1 MNVLVVNAGS
11 SSLKYQLLDTD
22 TRKVFA
28 KGNCERIGSDM
39 GIFGHS
45 ENGGAKQTEEAPFPD
60 HRSAIARVLEELEKT
75 DFTIDGIGHRI
86 VQGGWHFDDSA
97 VVDDEV
103 MAKILEVAPL
113 APLHNYGEAAAIE
126 YCREKYPELPNVA
139 VFDTSFHM
147 TMPEV
152 AYTYALPKDVCDKYH
167 VRKYGAHGT
176 SHRYEWMMAKGILGS
191 RCHRLLSCHLG
202 NGASITAI
210 DKGKSVDTSMGFTP
224 VAGLVMGTRAGD
236 LDLGALLYICEKEGL
251 DLPKANNLINKKSGV
266 QGISG
271 VSSDFRDL
279 DEAAK
284 AGNKRADLALRVF
297 SHSVVKYI
305 GSFIAVMNG
314 VDAIVFTAG
323 IGENDDII
331 RSRII
336 EHFDYL
342 DTTLDQKA
350 NKMHGEE
357 RIISTPESKVKV
369 ICIPTN
375 EELAIC
381 RDTVEIVTKKMV
393 EDTVKDVLN
402 NN

>member
-22 TRKVFA
+22 TREVFA

-45 ENGGAKQTEEAPFPD
+45 ENGGAKQTEEVTFPD

-176 SHRYEWMMAKGILGS
+176 SHRYEWMMAKEILGS

-202 NGASITAI
+202 NGASLAAI
-210 DKGKSVDTSMGFTP
+210 EDGVCRDTTMGLTP
-224 VAGLVMGTRAGD
+224 LDGLMMGTRCGSIDPATVCY
-236 LDLGALLYICEKEGL
+236 LQREGGYTF
-251 DLPKANNLINKKSGV
+251 DEVDEMMNKKSGLLAV
-266 QGISG
+266 TGGKTNDCRNVEELAAAGDPEAQLAFDMFVYKI
-271 VSSDFRDL
+271 
-279 DEAAK
+279 AAK
-284 AGNKRADLALRVF
+284 AAEMATSMCGMDTL
-297 SHSVVKYI
+297 
-305 GSFIAVMNG
+305 
-314 VDAIVFTAG
+314 VFTAG
-323 IGENDDII
+323 IGEHAPAVRAGVAD
-331 RSRII
+331 RLA
-336 EHFDYL
+336 FMGV
-342 DTTLDQKA
+342 
-350 NKMHGEE
+350 KMDHARNALRGDGAWCL
-357 RIISTPESKVKV
+357 SAKDSKVKIFV
-369 ICIPTN
+369 IPTD
-375 EELAIC
+375 EEFMIAS
-381 RDTVEIVTKKMV
+381 DVERIVNGK
-393 EDTVKDVLN
+393 
-402 NN
+402 

>member
-22 TRKVFA
+22 TREVFA

-45 ENGGAKQTEEAPFPD
+45 ENGGAKQTEEVPFPD
-60 HRSAIARVLEELEKT
+60 HRSAIARVLVELEKT

-176 SHRYEWMMAKGILGS
+176 SHRYEWMMAKEILGS

-202 NGASITAI
+202 NGASLAAI
-210 DKGKSVDTSMGFTP
+210 EDGVCRDTTMGLTP
-224 VAGLVMGTRAGD
+224 LDGLMMGTRCGSIDPATVCY
-236 LDLGALLYICEKEGL
+236 LQREGGYTF
-251 DLPKANNLINKKSGV
+251 DEVDEMMNKKSGLLAV
-266 QGISG
+266 TGGKTNDCRNVEELAAAGDPDAQLAFDMFVYKI
-271 VSSDFRDL
+271 
-279 DEAAK
+279 AAK
-284 AGNKRADLALRVF
+284 AAEMATSMCGMDTL
-297 SHSVVKYI
+297 
-305 GSFIAVMNG
+305 
-314 VDAIVFTAG
+314 VFTAG
-323 IGENDDII
+323 IGEHAPAVRAGVAD
-331 RSRII
+331 RLA
-336 EHFDYL
+336 FMGV
-342 DTTLDQKA
+342 
-350 NKMHGEE
+350 KMDHARNALRGDGAWCL
-357 RIISTPESKVKV
+357 SAKDSKVKIFV
-369 ICIPTN
+369 IPTD
-375 EELAIC
+375 EEFMIAS
-381 RDTVEIVTKKMV
+381 DVERVVNGK
-393 EDTVKDVLN
+393 
-402 NN
+402 

>member
-22 TRKVFA
+22 TREVFA

-176 SHRYEWMMAKGILGS
+176 SHRYEWMMAKEILGS

-202 NGASITAI
+202 NG
-210 DKGKSVDTSMGFTP
+210 DRKSV
-224 VAGLVMGTRAGD
+224 V
-236 LDLGALLYICEKEGL
+236 
-251 DLPKANNLINKKSGV
+251 
-266 QGISG
+266 
-271 VSSDFRDL
+271 
-279 DEAAK
+279 
-284 AGNKRADLALRVF
+284 
-297 SHSVVKYI
+297 
-305 GSFIAVMNG
+305 
-314 VDAIVFTAG
+314 
-323 IGENDDII
+323 
-331 RSRII
+331 
-336 EHFDYL
+336 
-342 DTTLDQKA
+342 
-350 NKMHGEE
+350 
-357 RIISTPESKVKV
+357 
-369 ICIPTN
+369 
-375 EELAIC
+375 
-381 RDTVEIVTKKMV
+381 
-393 EDTVKDVLN
+393 
-402 NN
+402 